1 MPISGLNYNQNTHS
15 MEAGKRIIVPWD
27 FTDKAQ
33 NALAHAIK
41 MAKILD
47 NSITLLHIVKKENN
61 VGDITQ
67 KLTDIASKTQTES
80 GIVITSIIKEGTIFT
95 AIGKYTEENDD
106 INLVIMGTHGMKGM
120 QKLTGSWALK
130 VIVSSHA
137 PFIVVQDIPT
147 EKASFDKIVFPVS
160 FKTENREKLIWAIYF
175 GKIFNAK
182 IHFIKQDVSDQHL
195 SKKVNHNLAFAR
207 KYLSK
212 YGVEFEI
219 QTSKTSGNFAEATLS
234 YAQEIDADLM
244 MIMTTKNIGTLDYV
258 LGASE
263 QFIIANTAKIPVMCV
278 NPRKGQNFSLATF

>member
-1 MPISGLNYNQNTHS
+1 
-15 MEAGKRIIVPWD
+15 MEAGKKIIVPWD

-33 NALAHAIK
+33 NALSHAIK

-47 NSITLLHIVKKENN
+47 NTITLLHIVKKMSE
-61 VGDITQ
+61 VGDVKQ
-67 KLTDIASKTQTES
+67 KLDDIASKTTSES
-80 GIVITSIIKEGTIFT
+80 GVVTNSVIKEGTIFN
-95 AIGKYTEENDD
+95 AIGEYTEDNDD

-137 PFIVVQDIPT
+137 PFIVVQDPPT
-147 EKASFDKIVFPVS
+147 DKTSFDKIVFPVS

-182 IHFIKQDVSDQHL
+182 IHFVKQDVSDQNL
-195 SKKVNHNLAFAR
+195 VKKVNHNLVFAR

-212 YGVEFEI
+212 YNVEFEI
-219 QTSKTSGNFAEATLS
+219 KTSASSGNLAESTLD
-234 YAQEIDADLM
+234 YAKEIDADLM
-244 MIMTTKNIGTLDYV
+244 LIMTTKNIGTIDYV

-263 QFIIANTAKIPVMCV
+263 QFIIANTAKIPVMCI
-278 NPRKGQNFSLATF
+278 NPRKGHNFSLSTF

>member
-1 MPISGLNYNQNTHS
+1 

-27 FTDKAQ
+27 FTEKAQ

-47 NSITLLHIVKKENN
+47 NTITLLHIAKKEKE
-61 VGDITQ
+61 VAVMMV
-67 KLTDIASKTQTES
+67 KLTEVATKTQEENGVNTNA
-80 GIVITSIIKEGTIFT
+80 IVKEGNIFS
-95 AIGKYTEENDD
+95 AIGNYTEENDD

-137 PFIVVQDIPT
+137 PFIVVQDPPT
-147 EKASFDKIVFPVS
+147 DKPSFDKIVFPVN

-182 IHFIKQDVSDQHL
+182 VHFVKQEATDKNLV
-195 SKKVNHNLAFAR
+195 KKVNHNLAFAR

-212 YGVEFEI
+212 YNVEYEI
-219 QTSKTSGNFAEATLS
+219 DTAKKSSTFAQATLN
-234 YAQEIDADLM
+234 YAKEIEADLM
-244 MIMTTKNIGTLDYV
+244 IIMTTKNIGTLDYV
-258 LGASE
+258 MGASE
-263 QFIIANTAKIPVMCV
+263 QYIIANTARIPVMCV

>member
-1 MPISGLNYNQNTHS
+1 
-15 MEAGKRIIVPWD
+15 MEAGKKIIVPWD

-47 NSITLLHIVKKENN
+47 NTITLLHIVKKEKEIEGSLKRLN
-61 VGDITQ
+61 
-67 KLTDIASKTQTES
+67 DIAAQTQSDT
-80 GIVITSIIKEGTIFT
+80 GVVTHAIIKEGTIFT
-95 AIGKYTEENDD
+95 TIGEYTEGNDD

-137 PFIVVQDIPT
+137 PFIVVQDPPT

-182 IHFIKQDVSDQHL
+182 IHFIKQDVSDKNL
-195 SKKVNHNLAFAR
+195 VKKVNHNLTFAR

-212 YGVEFEI
+212 YNVEFEI
-219 QTSKTSGNFAEATLS
+219 TTASTSGNFAQATLNF
-234 YAQEIDADLM
+234 AQEIDADLM
-244 MIMTTKNIGTLDYV
+244 MIMTTKNIGTIDYV

-278 NPRKGQNFSLATF
+278 NPRKGQNFTLATF

>member
-1 MPISGLNYNQNTHS
+1 

-47 NSITLLHIVKKENN
+47 NTITLLHIAKKEKE
-61 VGDITQ
+61 VAEQ
-67 KLTDIASKTQTES
+67 MVKLTEVAAKTQEENGVNTNA
-80 GIVITSIIKEGTIFT
+80 IVKEGNIFSTI
-95 AIGKYTEENDD
+95 GNYTEEHDD

-137 PFIVVQDIPT
+137 PFIVVQDPPT
-147 EKASFDKIVFPVS
+147 EKTSFDKIVFPVN

-182 IHFIKQDVSDQHL
+182 VHFVKQEATDKNLV
-195 SKKVNHNLAFAR
+195 KKVNHNLAFAR

-212 YGVEFEI
+212 YNVEYEI
-219 QTSKTSGNFAEATLS
+219 ATAEKSGNFAQSTLN
-234 YAQEIDADLM
+234 YAKEIEADLM
-244 MIMTTKNIGTLDYV
+244 IIMTTKNIGTLDYV
-258 LGASE
+258 MGASE
-263 QFIIANTAKIPVMCV
+263 QYIIANTAKIPVMCV